1 MCGWFIWLHFQHIMC
16 EKPID
21 AHQEAEIDAAVIQT
35 GPQFM
40 QLAKFYH
47 RRSASA
53 LYSVL

>member
-1 MCGWFIWLHFQHIMC
+1 MC